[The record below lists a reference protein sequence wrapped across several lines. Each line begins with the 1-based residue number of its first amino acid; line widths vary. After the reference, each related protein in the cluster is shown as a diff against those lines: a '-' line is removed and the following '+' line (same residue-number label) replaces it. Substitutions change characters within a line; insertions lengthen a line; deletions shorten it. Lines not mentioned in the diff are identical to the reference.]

1 MPKFILN
8 DETQRN
14 SYGFKIKTEGIL
26 LDRFQKNPVMLDGH
40 SSANLSV
47 IGFWENIQK
56 ENGILS
62 AETSFDTEDPHAQNI
77 ASKVERGFIKGASMG
92 ISFSKKDFSYE
103 NGELVLNHCEI
114 YEASIVAIPSN
125 AGALRLT
132 MDGQEVSKKEMELFC
147 LSIEKEFKEDLN
159 DIEKEFKKNSKK
171 MKITLSQLSL
181 LALGFSAQTK
191 EIAMEEIETAV
202 LSLEKSKKDLE
213 AKLLLS
219 EEKVNVFIE
228 KEKQT
233 KLLAIK
239 DLLDNAIL
247 SGKITADKRQTFEK
261 LALDNFDLAK
271 DTLDALPAKKTFSAG
286 VQTPAGTSGVATME
300 DFQKLSLDEQLAFKN
315 TNPEGYKAICAKV

>member
-8 DETQRN
+8 DETKKN

-47 IGFWENIQK
+47 IGSWKNIQK
-56 ENGILS
+56 ENGVLS

-103 NGELVLNHCEI
+103 NGELILTRCEI

-125 AGALRLT
+125 AGALRLK
-132 MDGQEVSKKEMELFC
+132 MDGKDISQTEMTQIC

-159 DIEKEFKKNSKK
+159 DIEKEFKKNSNK

-191 EIAMEEIETAV
+191 EIAVEEIETAV

-219 EEKVNVFIE
+219 EEKVEAYVKKE
-228 KEKQT
+228 KEA
-233 KLLAIK
+233 KLSAVK
-239 DLLDNAIL
+239 DLLENAVL
-247 SGKITADKRQTFEK
+247 SGKITADKKATFEK

-271 DTLDALPAKKTFSAG
+271 ETLEALPAKKTFSAG
-286 VQTPAGTSGVATME
+286 VQTPAGVSGVSTME

-315 TNPEGYKAICAKV
+315 TNPEGYKAILK